1 MKPWFDKRKVL
12 RMHTKKME
20 FSKKVLILVAVV
32 TIIVIAYTLVMVAV
46 TRDLTPLNYLIPALF
61 GEVATGTGFYYWK
74 AKQENMIKLRQ
85 SQDKTQIQS
94 GCVSPEEENFETF
107 DAPQI

>member
-1 MKPWFDKRKVL
+1 
-12 RMHTKKME
+12 MHTKKME

-46 TRDLTPLNYLIPALF
+46 SRDLTPLNYLIPALF

-85 SQDKTQIQS
+85 SQDKTQCDGVAS
-94 GCVSPEEENFETF
+94 EDETFETF
-107 DAPQI
+107 DASQI